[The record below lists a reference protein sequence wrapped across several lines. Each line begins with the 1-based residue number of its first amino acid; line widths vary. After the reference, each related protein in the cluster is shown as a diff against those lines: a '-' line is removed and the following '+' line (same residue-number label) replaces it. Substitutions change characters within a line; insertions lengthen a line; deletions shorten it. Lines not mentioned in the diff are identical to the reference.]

1 MKNKITC
8 TIQRPTNISKRYDFG
23 NGQFV
28 SHTLNGI
35 YVYIL
40 PDSIEG
46 RLISFITSYQHTNF
60 YYQSTE
66 DFKKLCKKFQKWKD
80 SKGFDWD

>member
-1 MKNKITC
+1 MTPSTQIK
-8 TIQRPTNISKRYDFG
+8 RPTNISKRYDFG
-23 NGQFV
+23 NGQFI
-28 SHTLNGI
+28 SHILNGI

-60 YYQSTE
+60 YYAYCD
-66 DFKKLCKKFQKWKD
+66 DFKKLSKKFEDWTN
-80 SKGFDWD
+80 SRGFDWD